1 MGVGG
6 GAAGLERC
14 WWRNAIMRDDS
25 RPNMN
30 PEFAKALSDKTIM
43 KKLPQPEVGQLW
55 QHRNGL
61 LYRITAVRIEA
72 AGQLRHQNPSGYLH
86 MYECV
91 RSGKVYARLTD
102 HWEKEMQSFQRVELA
117 KNRSGGEVVILAN
130 EDEVTGDG
138 GAVGDGGAGG

>member
-1 MGVGG
+1 
-6 GAAGLERC
+6 
-14 WWRNAIMRDDS
+14 MRDADN

-30 PEFAKALSDKTIM
+30 PEFAKSMSDGRIM
-43 KKLPQPEVGQLW
+43 RKLPQPEVGQLW

-61 LYRITAVRIEA
+61 LYRIIAVKIEA

-117 KNRSGGEVVILAN
+117 KCRSGEEVVVLA
-130 EDEVTGDG
+130 EERVTGDG
-138 GAVGDGGAGG
+138 GAVSDGGAGG

>member
-1 MGVGG
+1 
-6 GAAGLERC
+6 
-14 WWRNAIMRDDS
+14 MRDDS

-117 KNRSGGEVVILAN
+117 KNRSGEEIVILAN
-130 EDEVTGDG
+130 KDEVTGDG
-138 GAVGDGGAGG
+138 GAVSDGGAGG

>member
-1 MGVGG
+1 
-6 GAAGLERC
+6 
-14 WWRNAIMRDDS
+14 MRDDS

-117 KNRSGGEVVILAN
+117 KNRSGGEIVILAN

-138 GAVGDGGAGG
+138 GAVSDGGAGG

>member
-1 MGVGG
+1 
-6 GAAGLERC
+6 
-14 WWRNAIMRDDS
+14 MRDDS

-102 HWEKEMQSFQRVELA
+102 HWEKEMQSFQRVELT
-117 KNRSGGEVVILAN
+117 KNRSGEEIVILAN
-130 EDEVTGDG
+130 EDKVTGD
-138 GAVGDGGAGG
+138 AVGDGGAGG

>member
-1 MGVGG
+1 
-6 GAAGLERC
+6 
-14 WWRNAIMRDDS
+14 MRDDS

>member
-1 MGVGG
+1 
-6 GAAGLERC
+6 
-14 WWRNAIMRDDS
+14 MRDDS

-86 MYECV
+86 MYESV

-102 HWEKEMQSFQRVELA
+102 HWEKEMQSFQRVELT
-117 KNRSGGEVVILAN
+117 KNRSGEEIVILAN
-130 EDEVTGDG
+130 EDKVTG